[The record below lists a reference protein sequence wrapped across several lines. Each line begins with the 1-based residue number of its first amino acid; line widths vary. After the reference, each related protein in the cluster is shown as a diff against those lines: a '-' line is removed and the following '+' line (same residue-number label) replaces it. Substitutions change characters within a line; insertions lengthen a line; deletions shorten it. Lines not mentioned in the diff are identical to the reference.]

1 MPKPSRIGQLDRA
14 VQAILAGASTPALP
28 RELEPL
34 AAIARELADLPREQF
49 KARLKSEI
57 ERSRTMATQATAAA
71 VQTAT
76 PRMRV
81 RNAPAAIE
89 FYEKAFG
96 ARELMRF
103 DVHGTIA
110 HAELEIGNSR
120 IALSESSPDI
130 GFPGPETLGGSPVAI
145 TLAVDDADASVQRAV
160 AAGAKVLRP
169 VADQFYGARVGL
181 VLDPFG
187 YTWSISMPKENLTVE
202 EMHRR
207 FEAVPQETPQPAGVS
222 PIPKGYHTV
231 TPYLVAQNAA
241 ALIDFVKQTF
251 GAEETF
257 RSIGGQGGIHAE
269 VRLGDSMMMIGGG
282 APDLKWSGEAIPTA
296 LHVYVED
303 IDAVHRRGV
312 EAGGV
317 TIQPPADQE
326 YGERSASLRDPAGN
340 HWYIATHKG
349 ASYVPEGL
357 RNVNVYLHPL
367 RAQPVIDFAKKA
379 FGAVELNKYASPDGV
394 IHHAQIRIGDS
405 VLEMGE
411 AHGPYQPMPTMFYL
425 YVPNVD
431 ALFGR
436 AIDAGATSM
445 SAPADQPYGDR
456 TANVKD
462 AFGNQWYLATHVR
475 DVTP

>member
-1 MPKPSRIGQLDRA
+1 
-14 VQAILAGASTPALP
+14 
-28 RELEPL
+28 
-34 AAIARELADLPREQF
+34 
-49 KARLKSEI
+49 
-57 ERSRTMATQATAAA
+57 MATQATAAA